1 LRGRRR
7 RRGRRGGRR
16 RRRGETVREL
26 GKKKTKN
33 KNKKRSGEGKR
44 RRENGDWQ
52 RGSGRTKTRER
63 RSGGE
68 GGGEV
73 GDTMDASRGVGG
85 MYVKVLTPPDVN
97 KNTSW
102 FQYPGVWTTYI
113 LIIFI
118 SWLLILSVF
127 GCDAGTA
134 WTVVNLG
141 HFAVSPTAPS
151 TPRPADLEE
160 GRAFFF
166 FFFFFFFFTL
176 FSFSFQG
183 NLEVWRPCEYRFRI
197 QQGVCSTVLYAFSNN
212 VANTSYEDPC
222 SPCKL
227 CINNFQTSYYQRHW
241 LN

>member
-1 LRGRRR
+1 
-7 RRGRRGGRR
+7 
-16 RRRGETVREL
+16 VRL
-26 GKKKTKN
+26 
-33 KNKKRSGEGKR
+33 
-44 RRENGDWQ
+44 
-52 RGSGRTKTRER
+52 
-63 RSGGE
+63 
-68 GGGEV
+68 

-151 TPRPADLEE
+151 TPPPADLEE
-160 GRAFFF
+160 GPA

-176 FSFSFQG
+176 FSFAFQG

-197 QQGVCSTVLYAFSNN
+197 QQSVCSTVLYAFSSN
-212 VANTSYEDPC
+212 VASTSHEDPC

-227 CINNFQTSYYQRHW
+227 CIHNFQTSYYQRHW

>member
-1 LRGRRR
+1 M
-7 RRGRRGGRR
+7 
-16 RRRGETVREL
+16 
-26 GKKKTKN
+26 GK
-33 KNKKRSGEGKR
+33 EKR

-52 RGSGRTKTRER
+52 RGSGHTKTRER

-68 GGGEV
+68 GEV
-73 GDTMDASRGVGG
+73 RLRDTMDASRGVGG

-151 TPRPADLEE
+151 TPPPADLEE
-160 GRAFFF
+160 GPAF

-176 FSFSFQG
+176 FSFAFQG

-197 QQGVCSTVLYAFSNN
+197 QQSVCSTVLYAFSSN
-212 VANTSYEDPC
+212 VASTSHEDPC

-227 CINNFQTSYYQRHW
+227 CIHNFQTSYYQRHW